1 MVRVDPWVK
10 WRNLEIF
17 KIWEGVSGAEP
28 PLFPLLQWEYLDG
41 VYETFGAGVRRYPAR
56 RNRTGILGGA

>member
-17 KIWEGVSGAEP
+17 KIWEGVSALEP
-28 PLFPLLQWEYLDG
+28 SLFPLLTTQIPYFVKMDENG
-41 VYETFGAGVRRYPAR
+41 KGGP
-56 RNRTGILGGA
+56 LGEMEDIEDF